1 MQVPSAHL
9 KLLLLHPLPSSASL
23 MAATCETPRRTRISG
38 SPPKTGHRVLIP
50 KVFPEACM
58 PSRRSVRGRRG
69 PAATAIAPSF
79 SHRAP
84 FNTAIV
90 VSTVCPLFSLSLSL
104 FQHQQRLI
112 SQKTVVHTLPCPE
125 TRSVRTGTPKS
136 KSLEQSQNKSFQVS
150 FFGFPRGEHVY
161 FPPCRNSIEE
171 IIYV

>member
-1 MQVPSAHL
+1 MPSRHL

-38 SPPKTGHRVLIP
+38 SPAKTGHRVLIP
-50 KVFPEACM
+50 RVFPEARM

-90 VSTVCPLFSLSLSL
+90 VSTVCPLSLS
-104 FQHQQRLI
+104 QHQRRVI
-112 SQKTVVHTLPCPE
+112 SPKTVVHTSPCLE

-136 KSLEQSQNKSFQVS
+136 KSLEPSQNKSFQVS
-150 FFGFPRGEHVY
+150 FFGFPLRGTRV
-161 FPPCRNSIEE
+161 FSS
-171 IIYV
+171 VQK

>member
-90 VSTVCPLFSLSLSL
+90 VSTVCPLFSLSFSLS
-104 FQHQQRLI
+104 
-112 SQKTVVHTLPCPE
+112 
-125 TRSVRTGTPKS
+125 TPTTTDLS
-136 KSLEQSQNKSFQVS
+136 KDSGAHFAVSRNAKRQNRVSKKQVS
-150 FFGFPRGEHVY
+150 RTVAEQIVPGIFLWFSTWGARVFSSVQK
-161 FPPCRNSIEE
+161 
-171 IIYV
+171 